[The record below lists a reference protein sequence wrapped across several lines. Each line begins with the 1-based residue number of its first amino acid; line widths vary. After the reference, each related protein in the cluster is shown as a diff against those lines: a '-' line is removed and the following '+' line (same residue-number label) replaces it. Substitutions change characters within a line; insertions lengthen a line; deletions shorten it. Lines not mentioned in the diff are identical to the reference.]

1 MLVKDILA
9 QTGANMHTVA
19 PASSVQRATRLLAKH
34 RIGALVISADGH
46 QADGIISERDI
57 VRGIGESGQEFL
69 RRKVGAVCFHKVQTC
84 APQDEVS
91 RVLQTMRQYRARHMP
106 VVNKGKL
113 VGMVSIVD
121 ILRAQAG
128 RASLR

>member
-1 MLVKDILA
+1 VRVKDILV

-19 PASSVQRATRLLAKH
+19 PASSVQRAARLLAKH
-34 RIGALVISADGH
+34 RIGALVISADGY

-84 APQDEVS
+84 APPDEVS
-91 RVLQTMRQYRARHMP
+91 RVLQTMRQYRVRHMP